1 MIKIIKATKVEDHK
15 IALQFSDTKEAV
27 ADLSYLLDFGTSLTE
42 PLKDQTFF
50 DQFFIDAGALC
61 WKHGLELSAS
71 SLYMK
76 FVQTDSNA
84 A

>member
-50 DQFFIDAGALC
+50 DHFFIDAGNL
-61 WKHGLELSAS
+61 LPRR
-71 SLYMK
+71 
-76 FVQTDSNA
+76 
-84 A
+84 

>member
-1 MIKIIKATKVEDHK
+1 MIKLIKATKIEDHK
-15 IALQFSDTKEAV
+15 IALQFSDAKEAV
-27 ADLSYLLDFGTSLTE
+27 VDLSYLLDFGTSLTE
-42 PLKDQTFF
+42 PLKDQLFF

-71 SLYMK
+71 SLYLK
-76 FVQTDSNA
+76 FVQTTSHA

>member
-1 MIKIIKATKVEDHK
+1 MIEIIKATKVEDHK
-15 IALQFSDTKEAV
+15 IALQFSDAKEAV
-27 ADLSYLLDFGTSLTE
+27 IDLSYLLNFGTSLTE

-61 WKHGLELSAS
+61 WKHGLELSGS
-71 SLYMK
+71 SLHMK
-76 FVQTDSNA
+76 FVQTDSHA

>member
-1 MIKIIKATKVEDHK
+1 MIEIIKATKVEDHK
-15 IALQFSDTKEAV
+15 IALEFSDGSV
-27 ADLSYLLDFGTSLTE
+27 GVVDLSYLLNFGTSLTE
-42 PLKDQTFF
+42 PLRDQTFF

-71 SLYMK
+71 SLHMK
-76 FVQTDSNA
+76 CIKSDTHA